1 LITGHIREKDIFT
14 NIIKNKSLLNA
25 YIFSGKSGIGKKLF
39 AEELARSALC
49 LNDNIFE
56 ECECRSCA
64 LAKQQNNPDIR
75 VIDDDT
81 IKIDRVRDF
90 ASDAHISPYFG
101 KYKFF
106 IINNA
111 HLLTRDAANS
121 FLKTLEEPSHTTV
134 FILVTHK
141 QASLLPTIKSR
152 CVEVKFGRLKSEELA
167 HVLTQKGY
175 ETGMIK
181 SISQIASGSV
191 ETAVYLMEQNT
202 ELGQTFQNVT
212 FENVLTSLL
221 RLKNR
226 DEVKNYVF
234 NLYISMLESYK
245 KTYDNTLLN
254 FMNDILLV
262 IKRLE
267 YNVNIEM
274 AKMYLLT
281 KAEEVLSEKR

>member
-1 LITGHIREKDIFT
+1 LITGHSREKDIFT
-14 NIIKNKSLLNA
+14 NIIRNKSLLNS
-25 YIFSGKSGIGKKLF
+25 YIFCGKSGIGKKLF

-49 LNDNIFE
+49 LNGKAFE
-56 ECECRSCA
+56 ECECSSCT
-64 LAKQQNNPDIR
+64 LARQANNPDIR
-75 VIDDDT
+75 IIDDET
-81 IKIDRVRDF
+81 IKIDRVRNF

-111 HLLTRDAANS
+111 HLMTRDAANS
-121 FLKTLEEPSHTTV
+121 FLKTLEEPSPTTV

-141 QASLLPTIKSR
+141 EASLLPTIKSR
-152 CVEVKFGRLKSEELA
+152 CIEVKFGRLKSEELA
-167 HVLTQKGY
+167 HILTQKGY
-175 ETGMIK
+175 ETATVN
-181 SISQIASGSV
+181 SISQMASGSV
-191 ETAVYLMEQNT
+191 ETAIYLMEQNT
-202 ELGQTFQNVT
+202 EPGETFRDMT
-212 FENVLTSLL
+212 FENVLTSVL

-234 NLYISMLESYK
+234 NLYINILESYK
-245 KTYDNTLLN
+245 TTYDDTLLN
-254 FMNDILLV
+254 FMNDLLLV

>member
-1 LITGHIREKDIFT
+1 LITGHTREKDIFT
-14 NIIKNKSLLNA
+14 NIIRNNSLLNS

-49 LNDNIFE
+49 LNDKVFE
-56 ECECRSCA
+56 ECECRSCV

-75 VIDDDT
+75 VVDDDT

-121 FLKTLEEPSHTTV
+121 FLKTLEEPSPTTV
-134 FILVTHK
+134 FVLVTHK
-141 QASLLPTIKSR
+141 QASLLPTIRSR
-152 CVEVKFGRLKSEELA
+152 CIEVKFGRLKSEELI
-167 HVLTQKGY
+167 HILSQKGY
-175 ETGMIK
+175 ETGEIN
-181 SISQIASGSV
+181 STSQMASGSA
-191 ETAVYLMEQNT
+191 ETAIYLMEQNT
-202 ELGQTFQNVT
+202 ETGQAFRDLS
-212 FENVLTSLL
+212 FEGVLDSLM
-221 RLKNR
+221 RLKNK

-234 NLYISMLESYK
+234 NLYISILESYK
-245 KTYDNTLLN
+245 TTYDDTLLN

>member
-1 LITGHIREKDIFT
+1 MITGHIREKDIFA
-14 NIIKNKSLLNA
+14 NIIRNKSLLNA
-25 YIFSGKSGIGKKLF
+25 YIFSGKSGIGKNLF

-49 LNDNIFE
+49 LNENIFE
-56 ECECRSCA
+56 ECECRSCT

-167 HVLTQKGY
+167 HILTQKGY
-175 ETGMIK
+175 ETGVIK
-181 SISQIASGSV
+181 SISQMASGSV
-191 ETAVYLMEQNT
+191 ETAAYLMEQNT

-234 NLYISMLESYK
+234 NLYISILESYK